1 MSGTSSGSVGCSG
14 CVRWVG
20 SSVCF
25 RLTKSANAAAQ
36 AVPLVRPVGDPD
48 ARLLVQEPLRDR
60 FDDNPENITPLT
72 LDGTAYIENAIY
84 RDANGSIQLASD
96 YEGIQWLQSN
106 VQGSPIILEGV
117 TPTYRWGGRI
127 SINTGLPTVIGWQW
141 HQEQQRWD
149 YRQEVGERIRDVQTI
164 YNTLDSREALLLMRK
179 YGVQYVYVGE
189 LERLYF
195 SEEGLRK
202 FETDMSRDL
211 SKVFENQD
219 VVIYKLATTIASN

>member
-1 MSGTSSGSVGCSG
+1 
-14 CVRWVG
+14 
-20 SSVCF
+20 
-25 RLTKSANAAAQ
+25 
-36 AVPLVRPVGDPD
+36 
-48 ARLLVQEPLRDR
+48 
-60 FDDNPENITPLT
+60 
-72 LDGTAYIENAIY
+72 
-84 RDANGSIQLASD
+84 
-96 YEGIQWLQSN
+96 
-106 VQGSPIILEGV
+106 LEGV

-149 YRQEVGERIRDVQTI
+149 YRQEVGKRIRDVQTI
-164 YNTLDSREALLLMRK
+164 YNTPNSSEALSLMRR

-202 FETDMSRDL
+202 FDIDMSRDL

-219 VVIYKLATTIASN
+219 VVIYKITTTIASN